1 MKLTKTDRAIIHSYA
16 SMIEGLSVYLGSFCE
31 ISLHSLEDYDHSVV
45 RIMNGYHSGRS
56 EGAPLTDLAL
66 NMLKRIEDKGL
77 AATSSHISYNAI
89 NPIGERLKS
98 STIPIIGENNRVIGI
113 LCINMYLDS
122 PFSEVLE
129 SFTGTGAEPTELE
142 HFAVNTSDTISQAI
156 VAARTQVMHDPSIP
170 AVNKNKE
177 LIRILHDKG
186 IFSIKNAI
194 KQVADILGL
203 SRNTVYLHLRSITKE
218 MEQ

>member
-1 MKLTKTDRAIIHSYA
+1 M
-16 SMIEGLSVYLGSFCE
+16 
-31 ISLHSLEDYDHSVV
+31 
-45 RIMNGYHSGRS
+45 
-56 EGAPLTDLAL
+56 
-66 NMLKRIEDKGL
+66 
-77 AATSSHISYNAI
+77 
-89 NPIGERLKS
+89 
-98 STIPIIGENNRVIGI
+98 
-113 LCINMYLDS
+113 
-122 PFSEVLE
+122 
-129 SFTGTGAEPTELE
+129 
-142 HFAVNTSDTISQAI
+142 NTSDTISQAI

-194 KQVADILGL
+194 KQVADTLGI